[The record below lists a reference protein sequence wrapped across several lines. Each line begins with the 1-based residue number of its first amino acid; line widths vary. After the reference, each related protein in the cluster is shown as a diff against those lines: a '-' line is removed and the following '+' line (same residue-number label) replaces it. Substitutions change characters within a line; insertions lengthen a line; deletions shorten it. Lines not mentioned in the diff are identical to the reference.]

1 MSDPVEL
8 ARMAAEISAS
18 TSSRRDLADA
28 RARWLAH
35 GTRRASPR
43 PALRFGRA
51 IAIVAATACLVVL
64 VGLWRWQSPVPG
76 LSYVFGDPPRPA
88 EVGQWVAADEAAASL
103 RFSDGSTVA
112 LSPGSRARVTST
124 APDGAEVLIERGQ
137 LDADIWHVATP
148 RSWRFRGGP
157 FVVHVVGTS
166 FTASWDPSREIL
178 TLAVR
183 EGAVRVEGPLLPP
196 DRMVVAGERLLVSLP
211 DQRMELVSASSAA
224 ILDAAP
230 SLQSA
235 SPAEMP
241 SQAASSADAAPSVA
255 LGTDAPPS
263 SAHAPGSFRELVRQG
278 KSKEAMRAL
287 SDTEF
292 AGVVAG
298 ASASELLTLSD
309 AARLGGRPDRARQAL
324 LAARKKGARGQS
336 AFLLGKIS
344 ADQLSAPGE
353 AVGWFELYLSE
364 QPSGPLAEQA
374 LGRVVELSR
383 SSKKKGRAAAER
395 YLAAYPN
402 GAYAA
407 LARSIVAE

>member
-8 ARMAAEISAS
+8 ARMAAEISGS

-28 RARWLAH
+28 RARWLAV
-35 GTRRASPR
+35 GAPQGASRSAPRVWRAV
-43 PALRFGRA
+43 AV
-51 IAIVAATACLVVL
+51 VAATACLVVL
-64 VGLWRWQSPVPG
+64 LGLWRWRSPAPG
-76 LSYVFGDPPRPA
+76 LSYEFGDPPHAA
-88 EVGQWVAADEAAASL
+88 EVGQWVAADEAAAGL

-112 LSPGSRARVTST
+112 LSPGARARVTST

-137 LDADIWHVATP
+137 LDADIWHGSSP

-157 FVVHVVGTS
+157 FVVHVIGTS
-166 FTASWDPSREIL
+166 FSASWDPSREVL

-183 EGAVRVEGPLLPP
+183 DGAVRVEGPLLPP
-196 DRMVVAGERLLVSLP
+196 DRVVVAGERLLVSLP
-211 DQRMELVSASSAA
+211 DQRMELVTASSAPA
-224 ILDAAP
+224 LVEPSPSSAP
-230 SLQSA
+230 TASLVPTS
-235 SPAEMP
+235 
-241 SQAASSADAAPSVA
+241 SSADAEPSSSAAPPVEP
-255 LGTDAPPS
+255 PPS
-263 SAHAPGSFRELVRQG
+263 SPRVAATFRDLVRQG
-278 KSKEAMRAL
+278 KSKEAMHAL
-287 SDTEF
+287 SDADF
-292 AGVVAG
+292 AGVIAG
-298 ASASELLTLSD
+298 SSASELLALSD

-344 ADQLSAPGE
+344 ADQLGAPGE

-383 SSKKKGRAAAER
+383 GSKKKGRAAAER